1 MYFAFGIT
9 LLYLASAIALG
20 GLIKFSLDRPAAR
33 FIILGNFLIPILA
46 LYALTRA
53 LLPFGSEPVT
63 DSTSPLSTDGLEEA
77 EKEIEQ
83 KRQELFGQTSPLWV
97 TRRFERRYQ
106 MYLEQSVRGLATLR
120 EFGTKK
126 PA

>member
-1 MYFAFGIT
+1 MYIASGII
-9 LLYLASAIALG
+9 LLYLASVIALG

-53 LLPFGSEPVT
+53 LLPFGSEPVKGLS
-63 DSTSPLSTDGLEEA
+63 DPVSTDGLEEA
-77 EKEIEQ
+77 EREVEQ
-83 KRQELFGQTSPLWV
+83 KRKELFGQTSPLWV
-97 TRRFERRYQ
+97 TRRFEKRYQ
-106 MYLEQSVRGLATLR
+106 MYLEQSIRGLTTLR